1 MKLEDLYLQSLADE
15 YYDQGP
21 EALPVEF
28 QNTEGVSPG
37 EMARGVMDTAAVGLK
52 GMTQG
57 SVGMP
62 GDIEGLIRTVAHEI
76 GLPIDEKTILPTAE
90 EVKAFFDKYL
100 QIKPEQTPTMSD
112 ADRKL
117 AESIGEAVS
126 PAGPIAGAKG
136 ATKVIKRAI
145 KGGKK

>member
-57 SVGMP
+57 SVGLP
-62 GDIEGLIRTVAHEI
+62 GDLEGLLRTVGNAI
-76 GLPIDEKTILPTAE
+76 GLPIDENTILPTTE
-90 EVKAFFDKYL
+90 EVRAFFDKYL
-100 QIKPEQTPTMSD
+100 QIKPEQTPTMGQGERQ
-112 ADRKL
+112 AVEQM
-117 AESIGEAVS
+117 AEIVS